1 MRVGEKTHHL
11 LSDYLRALKKGEQT
25 EEAIQAHKDRV
36 VAEMRKE
43 FELSKTR
50 DYASYDRDHKFW
62 LSEHYY
68 GEDIDDKL
76 EESIQKVLHNLDV
89 FLASDRNENVQHYFQ
104 TAKTVYVENPR
115 EKDFEGMKLNLSSIQ
130 ELRPVNV
137 MAAPDFGVIISDNK
151 YLIIDRKTGQ
161 EKLDTDGVSE
171 QLKIYALKLLL
182 KSNIDIEKVDIE
194 AYEIYLPS
202 LHQRGGKIGKE
213 DIDHIIQKLKDDVDY
228 QKQFLVDGDIIRN
241 QAMSPDNF
249 PRTKSEKKCASC
261 TFRKVCEDLKAFE

>member
-1 MRVGEKTHHL
+1 
-11 LSDYLRALKKGEQT
+11 
-25 EEAIQAHKDRV
+25 
-36 VAEMRKE
+36 
-43 FELSKTR
+43 
-50 DYASYDRDHKFW
+50 
-62 LSEHYY
+62 
-68 GEDIDDKL
+68 
-76 EESIQKVLHNLDV
+76 VLHNLDV

-261 TFRKVCEDLKAFE
+261 TFKKVCEDMKAFE